1 MPVTGILGYT
11 FPLTVRLFVDSAATA
26 SRGVG
31 LVYAVNTAGCVVG
44 TVTAGF
50 VLIPYLGTS
59 VAIITVCLIQAA
71 VGCGLAIAHASSQDV
86 LRPVFG
92 LSVAV
97 VLVAMLFAPD
107 ARLTFIQQQI
117 ARTHAPTAH
126 FEDSVASVDVVGGK
140 AGARNLLINGEGITR
155 LTIDT
160 KLLAYIPK
168 VARPDATTMLNICF
182 GMGSTFRSS
191 IILGLHTTAVEL
203 DPTVPTV
210 MHWFYPDA
218 STYLHS
224 PLATVNVTDGRNYVR
239 LSSKRYNLITIDAP
253 PPIWSA
259 GAVVLMTREF
269 YSEASQRLTPGGVLT
284 SFVGYSDTKLL
295 LRTFRASFRYVTIIR
310 GPRPFGMYMMGS
322 SAPIHLT
329 TAAILKIFGTHA
341 ASGDLRGAPDW
352 KPTPTTSWP
361 SIIHSHVWLTN
372 NQVNRFTGPGPLLT
386 DDHPL
391 TEYFLLAQLSNRSGS
406 GEPRFEKAALQTAIV
421 VLGLLVLLAIGLS
434 VTSLRR
440 RRRAATT

>member
-59 VAIITVCLIQAA
+59 VAIITICLIQAA
-71 VGCGLAIAHASSQDV
+71 VGSALAITHASAGR
-86 LRPVFG
+86 LRRPILG
-92 LSVAV
+92 LSVAAAV
-97 VLVAMLFAPD
+97 AAMLFAPD
-107 ARLTFIQQQI
+107 ARLTYIQQQI

-126 FEDSVASVDVVGGK
+126 FEDPVAAVDVTGGK
-140 AGARNLLINGEGITR
+140 ARARNLLINGEGITK

-224 PLATVNVTDGRNYVR
+224 PLATVIITDGRNYVR

-284 SFVGYSDTKLL
+284 SFIPFEHGALETLL
-295 LRTFRASFRYVTIIR
+295 LRTFRASFRYVTIVR
-310 GPRPFGMYMMGS
+310 GARPFGQYMMGS

-329 TAAILKIFGTHA
+329 TSAILKIFGAPA
-341 ASGDLRGAPDW
+341 ARSDLRGAPDW
-352 KPTPTTSWP
+352 APTPTTSWP
-361 SIIHSHVWLTN
+361 SIIQSSVWLTN
-372 NQVNRFTGPGPLLT
+372 NQVNRFAGPGPLLT
-386 DDHPL
+386 DDHPIL
-391 TEYFLLAQLSNRSGS
+391 EYFLLAGS
-406 GEPRFEKAALQTAIV
+406 RQGFKPAALHVSLV
-421 VLGLLVLLAIGLS
+421 VTGLLCLLLIGLVLDALS
-434 VTSLRR
+434 RR
-440 RRRAATT
+440 RRPLLT